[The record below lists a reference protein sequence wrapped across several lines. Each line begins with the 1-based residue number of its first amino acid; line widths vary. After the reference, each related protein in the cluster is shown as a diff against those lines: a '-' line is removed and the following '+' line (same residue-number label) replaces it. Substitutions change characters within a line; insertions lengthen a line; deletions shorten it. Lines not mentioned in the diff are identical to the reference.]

1 MMHSVRLL
9 VIATASVFSMTSCA
23 SLDVNALPA
32 PGNSFSGGY
41 PLIME
46 FDNALNLPGHA
57 KVTMDGLVVGVVTGV
72 RVAGNHVDVTAQIDP
87 DVSVPSNIH
96 VDLQQAT
103 VLGDIYVALDRPTAA
118 APDAPPLGPG
128 SRISLAHTTSPPR
141 LEDTIARF
149 ADFIGSGSI
158 QRVQN
163 AIIGLNRIT
172 PPAADVRTIASR
184 FSVDLAGLANN
195 IDTVDQLLKG
205 TSQTAQVLDNRIPEL
220 KAALSPVGVRS
231 WDRLVGIA
239 DYVSIALP
247 TSGGLFQ
254 NGYWLVPFLN
264 SLADAFGAIQHS
276 KWAFESEVH
285 KWAHLFTD
293 YYLPQDKYPAI
304 NITSI
309 VGPDGRE
316 LSGNVHDV
324 LRILGAMP

>member
-1 MMHSVRLL
+1 
-9 VIATASVFSMTSCA
+9 
-23 SLDVNALPA
+23 
-32 PGNSFSGGY
+32 
-41 PLIME
+41 
-46 FDNALNLPGHA
+46 
-57 KVTMDGLVVGVVTGV
+57 V

-276 KWAFESEVH
+276 KWSFESEVH